1 MLIRDIEGLMF
12 KDIDI
17 EIIFVIIYKLS
28 VYIIKYF
35 F

>member
-17 EIIFVIIYKLS
+17 EIIFVIIYKFS
-28 VYIIKYF
+28 VYIIKNF